1 MKLFQKKTHMIDF
14 IFPVVLL
21 FVFAVSALVV
31 TLFAANVYQSDV
43 DNSTRNDTA
52 RTSLSYV
59 TEKIHAG
66 DRSGNVKLSTFDGC
80 EAIAI
85 HDEID
90 GEKYITYIYYHDG
103 RIKELF
109 AKADTVDTV
118 FSADNGTSILAVR
131 NFTIEQKSN
140 GLFRLSC
147 TDDKGETA
155 TAIAGVRSR

>member
-1 MKLFQKKTHMIDF
+1 MIDF

-66 DRSGNVKLSTFDGC
+66 DRNGNVKLSTFDGF

-85 HDEID
+85 QVEID
-90 GEKYITYIYYHDG
+90 G
-103 RIKELF
+103 
-109 AKADTVDTV
+109 
-118 FSADNGTSILAVR
+118 
-131 NFTIEQKSN
+131 
-140 GLFRLSC
+140 
-147 TDDKGETA
+147 
-155 TAIAGVRSR
+155 